1 MTRSLKLYHGSQQ
14 IVEFPRVIVS
24 RRTKDFSWGFY
35 CTINEKQA
43 KRRALRNG
51 KTGVVNEYIYTPNDK
66 LKVLR
71 FEKPDEEWARFIAKC
86 RRGDAHEWDIV
97 EGPMADDAIWNFVLD
112 FMENRIPLE
121 AFLAYA
127 KFQHPTHQISF
138 HTLSAF
144 QTLRFVEGRVVREDS
159 E

>member
-1 MTRSLKLYHGSQQ
+1 M
-14 IVEFPRVIVS
+14 
-24 RRTKDFSWGFY
+24 
-35 CTINEKQA
+35 
-43 KRRALRNG
+43 NG
-51 KTGVVNEYIYTPNDK
+51 
-66 LKVLR
+66 
-71 FEKPDEEWARFIAKC
+71 
-86 RRGDAHEWDIV
+86 